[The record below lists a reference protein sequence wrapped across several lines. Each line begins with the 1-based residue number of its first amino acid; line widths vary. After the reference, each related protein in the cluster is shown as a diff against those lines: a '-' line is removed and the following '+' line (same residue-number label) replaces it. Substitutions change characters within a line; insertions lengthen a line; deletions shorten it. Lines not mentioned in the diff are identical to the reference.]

1 MKEIILAIVTLFLLG
16 IAHAQGFINLNKTG
30 SKNYLAKF
38 SAKEK
43 LQTATAETDS
53 TLTFLIRDS
62 AKQNLDLLLHFDAL
76 GKCYKETRVLS
87 CDSCYQK
94 MVNNTLSNKT
104 YQWKKVDDQ
113 TYVSKYSKG
122 LVLTLLA
129 EGTFS
134 FVIQR
139 SELGRKEYRRQ
150 FGKQ

>member
-1 MKEIILAIVTLFLLG
+1 MKKIILAIVTLFLLG

-104 YQWKKVDDQ
+104 YQWKKVDDK

>member
-1 MKEIILAIVTLFLLG
+1 MKKIILAIVTLFLLG
-16 IAHAQGFINLNKTG
+16 TAQAQGFINLSKTG

-43 LQTATAETDS
+43 LQTATTETDS

-62 AKQNLDLLLHFDAL
+62 AKQNLDLVLHFDAS
-76 GKCYKETRVLS
+76 GKCYRETRVLS

-94 MVNNTLSNKT
+94 MLNNTLSNKR
-104 YQWKKVDDQ
+104 YQWKKVDDK

-129 EGTFS
+129 EGNFS

-139 SELGRKEYRRQ
+139 SELGRKEFRRL
-150 FGKQ
+150 GKM

>member
-1 MKEIILAIVTLFLLG
+1 MKKIILAIVTLFLLG

-104 YQWKKVDDQ
+104 YQWKKVDDK

-139 SELGRKEYRRQ
+139 SELGRKEYRRR

>member
-1 MKEIILAIVTLFLLG
+1 MKKIILAIVTLFLLG

-87 CDSCYQK
+87 CDYCYQK

-104 YQWKKVDDQ
+104 YQWKKVDDK

>member
-1 MKEIILAIVTLFLLG
+1 MKKIALTIVTLFLLG
-16 IAHAQGFINLNKTG
+16 TIHAQGFINLNKTG
-30 SKNYLAKF
+30 SKKYLAKF
-38 SAKEK
+38 STKEK
-43 LQTATAETDS
+43 LQTATTETDS

-104 YQWKKVDDQ
+104 YQWKKVDDK

-129 EGTFS
+129 DGAFS

-139 SELGRKEYRRQ
+139 SGLGRKEYRRQ